1 MHKWSNEILEI
12 GRIGDFISKKRVLSG
27 LLILIL
33 ISQSMFAN
41 PKLVSAKNNY
51 RYAKTTVNIRAKPNT
66 KSKIVG
72 KFCWNDKVHIVKK
85 INKKWYLVKYKKE
98 NRYVCAKY
106 LKKKRSKYISYQS
119 PSSNTFKSYEDA
131 DCITD
136 STKLAQGRLKKKY
149 HLDKSGVYM
158 VGDRY
163 CIAVGSY
170 YTKKIGVKI
179 DLVLSHNG
187 RKHTLKC
194 ITADSKDDSDTV
206 NNHRVHKDGSIVEF
220 VVKSSALNK
229 KARYTWGDVSYAGK
243 QFKGEIV
250 EIRVYK

>member
-1 MHKWSNEILEI
+1 M
-12 GRIGDFISKKRVLSG
+12 LSV
-27 LLILIL
+27 LLIIVVITSTFTTPSLD
-33 ISQSMFAN
+33 
-41 PKLVSAKNNY
+41 AKTNNY
-51 RYAKTTVNIRAKPNT
+51 KYAKTTVNIRAKPNT
-66 KSKIVG
+66 RSKIVG
-72 KFCWNDKVHIVKK
+72 QLYWNDKVQIVRK
-85 INKKWYLVKYKKE
+85 INKKWYLVKYKKK

-106 LKKKRSKYISYQS
+106 LKKKRSKYRAYQS
-119 PSSNTFKSYEDA
+119 PSSNSFKSYEDA

-149 HLDKSGVYM
+149 HLDKSGVWM
-158 VGDRY
+158 VWNRY

-229 KARYTWGDVSYAGK
+229 KARYTWGDISYAGK
-243 QFKGEIV
+243 QFRGRIV
-250 EIRVYK
+250 EIKVYK

>member
-1 MHKWSNEILEI
+1 MSTTPRLN
-12 GRIGDFISKKRVLSG
+12 
-27 LLILIL
+27 
-33 ISQSMFAN
+33 
-41 PKLVSAKNNY
+41 AKTNNY
-51 RYAKTTVNIRAKPNT
+51 KYAKTTVNIRAKPNT
-66 KSKIVG
+66 RSKIVG
-72 KFCWNDKVHIVKK
+72 QLYWNDKVQIVRKV
-85 INKKWYLVKYKKE
+85 NKKWYLVKYKKK

-106 LKKKRSKYISYQS
+106 LKKKRSKYRAYQS
-119 PSSNTFKSYEDA
+119 PSSNSFKSYEDA

-149 HLDKSGVYM
+149 HLDKSGVWM
-158 VGDRY
+158 VGNRY

-229 KARYTWGDVSYAGK
+229 KARYTWGDISYAGK
-243 QFKGEIV
+243 QFRGRIV

>member
-1 MHKWSNEILEI
+1 M
-12 GRIGDFISKKRVLSG
+12 LSV
-27 LLILIL
+27 LLIIVVITSTFTTPRL
-33 ISQSMFAN
+33 N
-41 PKLVSAKNNY
+41 AKTNY
-51 RYAKTTVNIRAKPNT
+51 KYAKTTVNVRKKPNK

-72 KFCWNDKVHIVKK
+72 KLYWNDKVKAIKK
-85 INKKWYLVKYKKE
+85 VNKKWYKVKYKKK

-106 LKKKRSKYISYQS
+106 LKRKRSKYRAYQS

-136 STKLAQGRLKKKY
+136 SQKIAQGRLKKKY
-149 HLDKSGVYM
+149 HLDKSGVYI

-163 CIAVGSY
+163 CIAIGSY

-229 KARYTWGDVSYAGK
+229 KARYTWGNISYAGK
-243 QFKGEIV
+243 QFRGRIV

>member
-1 MHKWSNEILEI
+1 M
-12 GRIGDFISKKRVLSG
+12 LSG
-27 LLILIL
+27 LLTVILL
-33 ISQSMFAN
+33 LQSMFTN
-41 PKLVSAKNNY
+41 PTLSSAKSNY
-51 RYAKTTVNIRAKPNT
+51 KYAKTTVKIRAKPNT

-72 KFCWNDKVHIVKK
+72 QLYWNDKVQIVKK
-85 INKKWYLVKYKKE
+85 VNKKWYLVQYKKK

-106 LKKKRSKYISYQS
+106 LKKKRRKYISYQS
-119 PSSNTFKSYEDA
+119 PSVSTFKSYEDA

-149 HLDKSGVYM
+149 HLDKSGVYI

-206 NNHRVHKDGSIVEF
+206 NNHRVHKDGSVVEF

-229 KARYTWGDVSYAGK
+229 KARYTWGNISYAGK
-243 QFKGEIV
+243 QFRGKIV

>member
-1 MHKWSNEILEI
+1 M
-12 GRIGDFISKKRVLSG
+12 LSG
-27 LLILIL
+27 LLTVILL
-33 ISQSMFAN
+33 LQSMFTN
-41 PKLVSAKNNY
+41 PTLSSAKSNY
-51 RYAKTTVNIRAKPNT
+51 KYAKTTVNIRAKPNT

-72 KFCWNDKVHIVKK
+72 QLYWNDKVQIVKK
-85 INKKWYLVKYKKE
+85 VNKKWYLVQYKKK

-106 LKKKRSKYISYQS
+106 LKKKRRKYISYQS
-119 PSSNTFKSYEDA
+119 PSVSTFKSYEDA

-149 HLDKSGVYM
+149 HLDKSGVYI

-206 NNHRVHKDGSIVEF
+206 NNHRVHKDGSVVEF

-229 KARYTWGDVSYAGK
+229 KARYTWGNISYAGK
-243 QFKGEIV
+243 QFRGKIV

>member
-1 MHKWSNEILEI
+1 M
-12 GRIGDFISKKRVLSG
+12 LSV
-27 LLILIL
+27 LLIIVVITSTFTTPRLD
-33 ISQSMFAN
+33 
-41 PKLVSAKNNY
+41 AKTNNY
-51 RYAKTTVNIRAKPNT
+51 KYAKTTVNIRAKPNT
-66 KSKIVG
+66 RSKIVG
-72 KFCWNDKVHIVKK
+72 QLYWNDKVQIVRKV
-85 INKKWYLVKYKKE
+85 NKKWYLVRYKKK

-119 PSSNTFKSYEDA
+119 PSASTFKSYEDA

-149 HLDKSGVYM
+149 HLDKSGVWM
-158 VGDRY
+158 VGNRY

-194 ITADSKDDSDTV
+194 ITADSKSDKDTI
-206 NNHRVHKDGSIVEF
+206 NNHRIHKDGSIVEF
-220 VVKSSALNK
+220 VVKTSALNK
-229 KARYTWGDVSYAGK
+229 KARYTWGDISYAGK
-243 QFKGEIV
+243 QFKGKIV
-250 EIRVYK
+250 KIKVYQ

>member
-1 MHKWSNEILEI
+1 M
-12 GRIGDFISKKRVLSG
+12 LSG
-27 LLILIL
+27 LLIIVVITSTFTTPRLD
-33 ISQSMFAN
+33 
-41 PKLVSAKNNY
+41 AKTNNY
-51 RYAKTTVNIRAKPNT
+51 KYAKTTVNIRAKPNT
-66 KSKIVG
+66 RSKIVG
-72 KFCWNDKVHIVKK
+72 QLYWNDKVQIVKK
-85 INKKWYLVKYKKE
+85 VNKRWYLVKYKKK

-106 LKKKRSKYISYQS
+106 LKKKRSKYRAYQS
-119 PSSNTFKSYEDA
+119 PSSNSFKSYEDA

-149 HLDKSGVYM
+149 HLDKSGVWM
-158 VGDRY
+158 VWNRY

-229 KARYTWGDVSYAGK
+229 KARYTWGNISYAGK
-243 QFKGEIV
+243 QFRGRIV

>member
-1 MHKWSNEILEI
+1 M
-12 GRIGDFISKKRVLSG
+12 LSV
-27 LLILIL
+27 LLIVVVITSTFTTPRL
-33 ISQSMFAN
+33 N
-41 PKLVSAKNNY
+41 AKTNNY
-51 RYAKTTVNIRAKPNT
+51 KYAKTTVNIRAKPNT
-66 KSKIVG
+66 RSKIVG
-72 KFCWNDKVHIVKK
+72 QLYWNDKVRVIKK
-85 INKKWYLVKYKKE
+85 VNEKWYLVRYKKKH
-98 NRYVCAKY
+98 RYVCAKY
-106 LKKKRSKYISYQS
+106 LKKKRSKYRTYQS

-136 STKLAQGRLKKKY
+136 STKLAQGRFKKKY
-149 HLDKSGVYM
+149 HLDKSGVWM

-194 ITADSKDDSDTV
+194 ITADSKADKDTI
-206 NNHRVHKDGSIVEF
+206 NNHRIHKDGSVAEFIV
-220 VVKSSALNK
+220 KTSTLPK
-229 KARYTWGDVSYAGK
+229 KVRLMGDVSYAGK

-250 EIRVYK
+250 KIKVYQ

>member
-1 MHKWSNEILEI
+1 M
-12 GRIGDFISKKRVLSG
+12 FINPTLS
-27 LLILIL
+27 
-33 ISQSMFAN
+33 
-41 PKLVSAKNNY
+41 SAKSNY
-51 RYAKTTVNIRAKPNT
+51 KYAKTTVNIRAKPNT
-66 KSKIVG
+66 NGKIVG
-72 KFCWNDKVHIVKK
+72 QLYWNDKVQIVKK
-85 INKKWYLVKYKKE
+85 VNKKWYLVRYKKKH
-98 NRYVCAKY
+98 RYVCAKY

-119 PSSNTFKSYEDA
+119 PSASTFKSYEDA

-136 STKLAQGRLKKKY
+136 STKIAQGRLKKKY

-194 ITADSKDDSDTV
+194 ITADSKNDSDTV

-229 KARYTWGDVSYAGK
+229 KARYTWGNISYAGK
-243 QFKGEIV
+243 QFRGRIV